1 MVSGFFLA
9 LSDLAQ
15 SRRKELMALN
25 TNLAGA
31 RSRVYWRAQDAGR
44 SAGRNLPRLTPGAAL
59 ILALL
64 VSSGLWGVVW
74 LVVSSL
80 ASTWPW

>member
-31 RSRVYWRAQDAGR
+31 RSRVYWRAQDP
-44 SAGRNLPRLTPGAAL
+44 S
-59 ILALL
+59 
-64 VSSGLWGVVW
+64 
-74 LVVSSL
+74 
-80 ASTWPW
+80 

>member
-1 MVSGFFLA
+1 
-9 LSDLAQ
+9 
-15 SRRKELMALN
+15 MALN
-25 TNLAGA
+25 TDLGGT
-31 RSRVYWRAQDAGR
+31 RSSVYWRAQDAGR